1 MQGDEREASSSE
13 DEMPATERELADDA
27 QWKLIQKNTFTRWAN
42 EHLKTCNKHIGDLDT
57 DLGDGLRLIALVEV
71 LSGRKFTRFTK
82 RPVVRP
88 QKLENVTMA
97 LNFLQKDEG
106 IKIVTIDSG
115 HIVDGS
121 PKLILGLMWT
131 LILHYSISM
140 PMWEEDEF
148 DEPVGR
154 EKTPKQRLLAWV
166 QNKIPEAPI
175 TNFTRDWNDGRAI
188 GALVDAI
195 APGLCPD
202 WEDWEPKNAFENAK
216 EAMDAAEQWLN
227 VPQLI
232 KPEEMT
238 NPKIDEKCMMTY
250 LSQFPNAKLKPGAP
264 LRPRTN
270 PKKVRAFGPG
280 IEPTGNSVGAIA
292 RFTIETFS
300 AGKGSVEVIILNPK
314 GQQEKCEVLFNN
326 DRNLTY
332 SCSYTPTME
341 GNYKVIVKFATKE
354 IPRSPFTV
362 TVEGQA
368 GDASKVTAV
377 GPGIERTGN
386 MVGKRAHFEVFT
398 KKAGFGNIE
407 IVILDP
413 HGRKDI
419 VKPKVTK
426 TSEDTYLVEYMPKEE
441 GLHSVSVFFAGS
453 AIPKSPFGVGVAPP
467 CNPSKVY
474 ATGRGI
480 QPKGVRVRDVADF
493 QVHTEGAGDGELK
506 VHVTGPGG
514 VEEKVIVKQID
525 KTNYECVY
533 TPLKTGEYT
542 VMITYA
548 GANIP
553 KSPFR
558 VDVAKASDSKI
569 RAYGPGLE
577 TGVVG
582 CPCDFTVETNN
593 ETGALGKPL
602 PKITTKWF
610 SIEGPSQAKIDCN
623 DNGDGSADISYYPT
637 IPGEYAV
644 HILCNESDIPGSP
657 FMAQIVPATAD
668 FNPTKVKAYGPGLEK
683 TGVEPNRWAEFTV
696 DCREAGTAPLKIT
709 CVDAQNNPIEVQVAD
724 NRNNTYSCRY
734 IPKNVEK
741 HTIYVSYGGCNI
753 PNSPFRVYVAE
764 PSKPSKVKVYGP
776 GLEKGVRMHEPTYFI
791 VDCKEAGPGDVA
803 IALTDEKGNDVPVS
817 TTDNKDGTFTIQYEP
832 NSVGTYTT
840 GVFFA
845 EQEIPSSPYKV
856 QVEPH
861 IDVSQVYCDG
871 LQQKSEVGKE
881 YDFDIITADAGGK
894 APTDVIIIAPSG
906 KQVPVKIEEIPDGY
920 IVKYTLEEL
929 GTHSADVIFNNQSI
943 PNSPFKTEGVPKGKA
958 PTEKPMSE
966 SAKKVKAYG
975 PGLSKGVTGAPAEFT
990 IDTREAGPGG
1000 LGLTIEGPAEAKID
1014 CSDNGDGTCG
1024 VKYYPLEPGEYT
1036 INILFADEY
1045 IPKSPYKARVVP
1057 PGKENLNVS
1066 GVKTYGP
1073 GVEREGVFL
1082 ESPTDFT
1089 VDARSVTPSGDGKV
1103 KAILTN
1109 PQGTKYDTIVKNH
1122 QDGTYNVSYTPFEQG
1137 VHTLDVTYDGI
1148 PVPGSPFNV
1157 NVVPGCDVTRV
1168 KAYGPGLEGGNTN
1181 IPQVFTVETR
1191 GAGQGGL
1198 GLAIEG
1204 PSEAKMTCRDNRDGS
1219 CAVEYHPTKP
1229 GDYDISVKFADEHIP
1244 GSPFHVSITD
1254 KVDAKKAKAFGP
1266 GLKPEGV
1273 RAGVPAEFTVDAREA
1288 GVGFL
1293 DVAVV
1298 GKDGK
1303 KKPGHIKPVGD
1314 GTYECSYVP
1323 EVEGPCQVEVKYGDE
1338 QVPKSPFKTKVLP
1351 KSDASKVK
1359 VVGDG
1364 VKPTGVPA
1372 SLPVSFTVDTK
1383 EAGVADLG
1391 VEIQNPEGLRVTP
1404 EVLDNADGTFTV
1416 SYTPEEVGQ
1425 HTVDVKFDGKPVPKS
1440 PFKVKT
1446 SPSGHPEK
1454 CKIIEGLEQ
1463 TVILGE
1469 ETVITINTADAGKG
1483 AITCKIRNPTGG
1495 DCDIDI
1501 EDNAD
1506 GTVSIYYTPRF
1517 PGTHSIAINFGGKPI
1532 PKGEFTQEAI
1542 PREVYDERIAQQER
1556 DRLAAIEEARLAQE
1570 KLEEEKREQER
1581 LAQEKLEQERLEQER
1596 LAQEKLEQERLEQQR
1611 LAQEKLEQERLE
1623 QQRLEEERLEE
1634 ERLEKERLEEERLA
1648 EEQREKERLEEE
1660 KREQERLKQ
1669 LEEEQRE
1676 QERLEAERLEQ
1687 QRLEDEK
1694 LEKERLEQE
1703 KLEQQRLEE
1712 EKLEQQRLEE
1722 EKLQQQRL
1730 EEEQLEK
1737 QRLEEEQLE
1746 QQRLEEEQ
1754 KPTVDGGDNTIVA
1767 CEREAPNYSA
1777 PDISDLFA
1785 HQPPP
1790 VPEDAPTNVDEDD
1803 LVAPDSSMPDDD
1815 PNLRPVPTLE
1825 DDSSVEEL
1833 SPDLMVDEDDIVPSE
1848 REIPNYSALGDLF
1861 PDVRPT
1867 SASEAGCNDPGV
1879 LATEHSEEVISAP
1892 SLLVDF
1898 KFGKSS
1904 PERGSPA
1911 PDLSCPDLNETAP
1924 VEEDLISASS
1934 APGVHS
1940 AVPLSPGFGGPGYPG
1955 GSDQFRPV
1963 DFCIPVGPVFNSVS
1977 ADIIMPSGKVAY
1989 PKIEDNKDGTVT
2001 IRYTPEEVG
2010 THEMNVRYNNQ
2021 AIQGSPFKFHVDAV
2035 SSGYVT
2041 AYGPGLSHG
2050 VSGEP
2055 CHFTINTKHAGAGGL
2070 ALAVEGPSKSEI
2082 RCKDNKDGTCSVTY
2096 YPTCPGEYKIIV
2108 KFADQHI
2115 SGSPFTAKITGNRQK
2130 KAQIS
2135 VGSSSEVS
2143 LKVTETDISTL
2154 KSTIKSPSGREEP
2167 CILKRLANGH
2177 LGISFTPKETG
2188 QHLVN
2193 VFRDG
2198 KHIPNSPFKIH
2209 VGESELGNASKVKVH
2224 GKGLHEGMAGEKNDF
2239 VVDTKA
2245 AGYGGLSLSIE
2256 GPSKAD
2262 IECEDNEDGTCKVSY
2277 KPTEPG
2283 TYIINVKFADE
2294 HVPGSPFPVHIGG
2307 ESHRLTEHITS
2318 QRRATEA
2325 THVGSQC
2332 ELSLKIPGTSPFDM
2346 NASVTSPSG
2355 QTELCEIKDLDD
2367 CHYSIKFVPKEMGVH
2382 TVSVKHKDLHIPGSP
2397 FQFTVG
2403 PITEGGA
2410 HKVHAGG
2417 PGLES
2422 GEVSQPADF
2431 NIYTREAGAGGL
2443 SIAVEGPSKAE
2454 IKFEDRKDGSC
2465 GVSYHVTEPG
2475 DYLVSVK
2482 FNDEHIPDSPFK
2494 VPFSPEN
2501 ADARKLNIIALQEK
2515 GLQVGRPAAFTV
2527 DFNGAHGT
2535 LTAYVVSPSGAEEEA
2550 IIQELDDDKHAVRFI
2565 PKENGAHYVHVRFN
2579 DTPIQGSPFRL
2590 LVGKCDADPGMV
2602 HASGEGLV
2610 NGKTDH
2616 PCRFIVDT
2624 CNAGSG
2630 ALSVTID
2637 GPSKVKLDCKELANG
2652 YGFTYVP
2659 TAPGDYLI
2667 TIKYA
2672 GNYHVVGSPFKAH
2685 ITGTGKAN
2693 QGVVEQ
2699 AQFVVNTEAKS
2710 ASESKIAHLFRTPD
2724 ADASKVICK
2733 GLGLKKAFVKQQ
2745 AQFTVDTKDAGTNVL
2760 MVGILGP
2767 GSKLCEEICIKHQ
2780 GRQQYKVDYL
2790 LKERGDYLLIVKWG
2804 DDHVPG
2810 SPYAITV

>member
-1 MQGDEREASSSE
+1 MHGDEREADSSSE
-13 DEMPATERELADDA
+13 DEMPATERELAEDA

-42 EHLKTCNKHIGDLDT
+42 EHLKTVNKHIADLDN
-57 DLGDGLRLIALVEV
+57 DLSDGLRLIALIEV
-71 LSGRKFTRFTK
+71 LSGKKFTKFSK
-82 RPVVRP
+82 RPNFRT

-97 LNFLQKDEG
+97 LQFLQRDEG
-106 IKIVTIDSG
+106 IRIVTIDSG
-115 HIVDGS
+115 HIVDGQA
-121 PKLILGLMWT
+121 KLILGLIWT

-148 DEPVGR
+148 DEPIAKD
-154 EKTPKQRLLAWV
+154 KTPKQRLLAWV
-166 QNKIPEAPI
+166 QNKIPDKPI
-175 TNFTRDWNDGRAI
+175 NNFTSDWKDGRAI

-202 WEDWEPKNAFENAK
+202 WEDWEPKNAYENAK

-232 KPEEMT
+232 KPEEMI
-238 NPKIDEKCMMTY
+238 NPKIDEMSMMTY
-250 LSQFPNAKLKPGAP
+250 LSQFPNAKLKAGAP

-280 IEPTGNSVGAIA
+280 IEPKGNSVGAIA
-292 RFTIETFS
+292 RFTVETFS
-300 AGKGSVEVIILNPK
+300 AGKGSVEVIVLNPK

-341 GNYKVIVKFATKE
+341 GSYKVIIKFANKE
-354 IPRSPFTV
+354 IPKSPFTV

-368 GDASKVTAV
+368 GDATKVTAS
-377 GPGIERTGN
+377 GPGLERTGN
-386 MVGKRAHFEVFT
+386 MVGKKAHFEVFT
-398 KKAGFGNIE
+398 KKAGYGNIE
-407 IVILDP
+407 IMILDP
-413 HGRKDI
+413 HGRKDT

-441 GLHSVSVFFAGS
+441 GLHSVNVFFAGS
-453 AIPKSPFGVGVAPP
+453 AIPKSPFGVGVAPAP
-467 CNPSKVY
+467 GAQGVEGGPKDSKAACNPSKVY

-493 QVHTEGAGDGELK
+493 KVHTEGAGDGELK

-525 KTNYECVY
+525 KTTFECVY
-533 TPLKTGEYT
+533 TPMKPGEYT

-558 VDVAKASDSKI
+558 VDVGKASDSKI

-577 TGVVG
+577 AGVVG

-593 ETGALGKPL
+593 ETGALG
-602 PKITTKWF
+602 F

-657 FMAQIVPATAD
+657 FMAQITPASAD
-668 FNPTKVKAYGPGLEK
+668 FNPTKVKAFGPGLEK
-683 TGVEPNRWAEFTV
+683 SGVEPNKWAEFTV
-696 DCREAGTAPLKIT
+696 DCREAGNAPLKIT

-734 IPKNVEK
+734 IPKMTEK
-741 HTIYVSYGGCNI
+741 HTIYISFGGCNI

-764 PSKPSKVKVYGP
+764 PSMPSKVKVYGP

-791 VDCKEAGPGDVA
+791 VDCKEAGPGDIA

-845 EQEIPSSPYKV
+845 DQEIPSSPYKV

-881 YDFDIITADAGGK
+881 YDFDVITADAGGR
-894 APTDVIIIAPSG
+894 APTQVVIISPSG

-929 GTHSADVIFNNQSI
+929 GPHTVDVVFNNQSI

-958 PTEKPMSE
+958 PEEKPMSE

-975 PGLSKGVTGAPAEFT
+975 PGLSKGVTDKPAEFT

-1014 CSDNGDGTCG
+1014 CMDNGDGTCG

-1036 INILFADEY
+1036 INILFADEF

-1157 NVVPGCDVTRV
+1157 NVVPGHDVSRV

-1181 IPQVFTVETR
+1181 VPQVFTVETR

-1244 GSPFHVSITD
+1244 GSPFHVTITD
-1254 KVDAKKAKAFGP
+1254 KVDAKKVKAFGP
-1266 GLKPEGV
+1266 GLEPKGV
-1273 RAGVPAEFTVDAREA
+1273 RADVPAEFTVDATEA
-1288 GVGFL
+1288 GVAFL

-1298 GKDGK
+1298 DKNGQ

-1338 QVPKSPFKTKVLP
+1338 HIPKSPFKTKTLP

-1372 SLPVSFTVDTK
+1372 SLPVSFTIDTK
-1383 EAGVADLG
+1383 EAGVADLD
-1391 VEIQNPEGLRVTP
+1391 VKILNPDGSPVQP
-1404 EVLDNADGTFTV
+1404 EVLDNGDGTFTV
-1416 SYTPEEVGQ
+1416 SYTPQEVGQ
-1425 HTVDVKFDGKPVPKS
+1425 YTVEIKFGGKPVPKA

-1446 SPSGHPEK
+1446 VPTGKPEK
-1454 CKIIEGLEQ
+1454 CQIIEGLEQ

-1469 ETVITINTADAGKG
+1469 ETVITINTAEAGPG

-1501 EDNAD
+1501 EDNGD

-1517 PGTHSIAINFGGKPI
+1517 PGAHTIAINFGGQPI
-1532 PKGEFTQEAI
+1532 PQGEFVQE
-1542 PREVYDERIAQQER
+1542 
-1556 DRLAAIEEARLAQE
+1556 
-1570 KLEEEKREQER
+1570 
-1581 LAQEKLEQERLEQER
+1581 
-1596 LAQEKLEQERLEQQR
+1596 
-1611 LAQEKLEQERLE
+1611 
-1623 QQRLEEERLEE
+1623 
-1634 ERLEKERLEEERLA
+1634 
-1648 EEQREKERLEEE
+1648 
-1660 KREQERLKQ
+1660 
-1669 LEEEQRE
+1669 
-1676 QERLEAERLEQ
+1676 
-1687 QRLEDEK
+1687 
-1694 LEKERLEQE
+1694 
-1703 KLEQQRLEE
+1703 
-1712 EKLEQQRLEE
+1712 
-1722 EKLQQQRL
+1722 
-1730 EEEQLEK
+1730 
-1737 QRLEEEQLE
+1737 
-1746 QQRLEEEQ
+1746 
-1754 KPTVDGGDNTIVA
+1754 
-1767 CEREAPNYSA
+1767 S
-1777 PDISDLFA
+1777 
-1785 HQPPP
+1785 
-1790 VPEDAPTNVDEDD
+1790 
-1803 LVAPDSSMPDDD
+1803 
-1815 PNLRPVPTLE
+1815 
-1825 DDSSVEEL
+1825 
-1833 SPDLMVDEDDIVPSE
+1833 
-1848 REIPNYSALGDLF
+1848 
-1861 PDVRPT
+1861 
-1867 SASEAGCNDPGV
+1867 
-1879 LATEHSEEVISAP
+1879 
-1892 SLLVDF
+1892 
-1898 KFGKSS
+1898 
-1904 PERGSPA
+1904 
-1911 PDLSCPDLNETAP
+1911 AP
-1924 VEEDLISASS
+1924 VEEGLIAPES

-1940 AVPLSPGFGGPGYPG
+1940 AAPLSPGFGGP
-1955 GSDQFRPV
+1955 DQFRPV
-1963 DFCIPVGPVFNSVS
+1963 DFCIPVGPSFNSVS

-1989 PKIEDNKDGTVT
+1989 PKIEDNGDGTVT
-2001 IRYTPEEVG
+2001 IRYTPSEVG

-2055 CHFTINTKHAGAGGL
+2055 CHFTINTKNAGAGGL
-2070 ALAVEGPSKSEI
+2070 ALAVEGPSKAEI

-2115 SGSPFTAKITGNRQK
+2115 SGSPFTAKVTGSRQK

-2143 LKVTETDISTL
+2143 LKVTETDLSTL

-2167 CILKRLANGH
+2167 CHLKRLANGH

-2209 VGESELGNASKVKVH
+2209 VGESELGNASKVKVT
-2224 GKGLHEGMAGEKNDF
+2224 GKGLHEGMAGEKNQF

-2283 TYIINVKFADE
+2283 NYIINVKFADE
-2294 HVPGSPFPVHIGG
+2294 HVPGSPFPVQIGG
-2307 ESHRLTEHITS
+2307 ESHRLTEQYTS
-2318 QRRATEA
+2318 QRRAADA

-2346 NASVTSPSG
+2346 TACVTSPTG

-2382 TVSVKHKDLHIPGSP
+2382 TVSVKHKEQHIPGSP

-2417 PGLES
+2417 PGLEN
-2422 GEVSQPADF
+2422 GECGQPADF

-2465 GVSYHVTEPG
+2465 GVSYLVTEPG
-2475 DYLVSVK
+2475 DYLVSIK

-2494 VPFSPEN
+2494 VPVGPEN

-2535 LTAYVVSPSGAEEEA
+2535 LTAYVVAPSGAEEEA

-2565 PKENGAHYVHVRFN
+2565 PKENGAHYVHVKFN

-2610 NGKTDH
+2610 MGKTDQ

-2624 CNAGSG
+2624 CNAGAG

-2685 ITGTGKAN
+2685 ITGQGKGAPG
-2693 QGVVEQ
+2693 QAEQ
-2699 AQFVVNTEAKS
+2699 AQFVINTEAKS
-2710 ASESKIAHLFRTPD
+2710 AVESKIAHLFRTPD
-2724 ADASKVICK
+2724 SDASKVICK
-2733 GLGLKKAFVKQQ
+2733 GLGLKKAFVKQS

-2767 GSKLCEEICIKHQ
+2767 GHKLCEEICIKHV

>member
-753 PNSPFRVYVAE
+753 PNSPFRMSVGRTKKGSSSSSSSSSSDDEVYVAE

-1532 PKGEFTQEAI
+1532 PKGEFTQ
-1542 PREVYDERIAQQER
+1542 
-1556 DRLAAIEEARLAQE
+1556 
-1570 KLEEEKREQER
+1570 
-1581 LAQEKLEQERLEQER
+1581 
-1596 LAQEKLEQERLEQQR
+1596 
-1611 LAQEKLEQERLE
+1611 
-1623 QQRLEEERLEE
+1623 
-1634 ERLEKERLEEERLA
+1634 
-1648 EEQREKERLEEE
+1648 
-1660 KREQERLKQ
+1660 
-1669 LEEEQRE
+1669 
-1676 QERLEAERLEQ
+1676 
-1687 QRLEDEK
+1687 
-1694 LEKERLEQE
+1694 
-1703 KLEQQRLEE
+1703 
-1712 EKLEQQRLEE
+1712 
-1722 EKLQQQRL
+1722 
-1730 EEEQLEK
+1730 
-1737 QRLEEEQLE
+1737 
-1746 QQRLEEEQ
+1746 
-1754 KPTVDGGDNTIVA
+1754 
-1767 CEREAPNYSA
+1767 
-1777 PDISDLFA
+1777 
-1785 HQPPP
+1785 
-1790 VPEDAPTNVDEDD
+1790 
-1803 LVAPDSSMPDDD
+1803 
-1815 PNLRPVPTLE
+1815 
-1825 DDSSVEEL
+1825 
-1833 SPDLMVDEDDIVPSE
+1833 
-1848 REIPNYSALGDLF
+1848 
-1861 PDVRPT
+1861 
-1867 SASEAGCNDPGV
+1867 
-1879 LATEHSEEVISAP
+1879 
-1892 SLLVDF
+1892 
-1898 KFGKSS
+1898 
-1904 PERGSPA
+1904 
-1911 PDLSCPDLNETAP
+1911 ETAP